1 MVASHRLCQPYIFLA
16 RRKWIAGG
24 VELGVDERKTTV
36 LNREAQDELRAF
48 YDVAY
53 GQAWAYL
60 SRMCWGDKSLT
71 EDLVQDVMVSVARHL
86 GAGRL
91 ASQDSAWI
99 ITVARNH
106 FLNHVRSVSR
116 ADARLAKATDRSTVT
131 GPVEDLD
138 GVDIARSLLA
148 HLPIEQRAAVALRH
162 IDGYSVPEI
171 AEKLGRSVEATESL
185 IARGVR
191 ALRQLRPETN

>member
-1 MVASHRLCQPYIFLA
+1 
-16 RRKWIAGG
+16 
-24 VELGVDERKTTV
+24 VDERKAPV
-36 LNREAQDELRAF
+36 LNREAQEELRAF

-60 SRMCWGDKSLT
+60 SRMCWGDTSLT

-86 GAGRL
+86 GAGRP
-91 ASQDSAWI
+91 ASHDSAWI

-131 GPVEDLD
+131 GSPDAPVADVD
-138 GVDIARSLLA
+138 GARSLLA
-148 HLPIEQRAAVALRH
+148 HLPIEQRAAVAMRH
-162 IDGYSVPEI
+162 IDGYSVREI
-171 AEKLGRSVEATESL
+171 ADSLGRSVEATESL